1 MKNKNVILIEGI
13 YKKYTLGIISYRT
26 LADDLTKRWKLFKN
40 KRETGNLLEKKEI
53 IALKNIN
60 IKIKKGEILGLIGSN
75 GAGKSTLLKILSKIT
90 TPSKGVI
97 KIKGRIASL
106 LEVGTGFHLELTGE
120 ENIFLNGAILG
131 MTKIEINNKLK
142 DIIEFS
148 GIEEYINTPVKRYSS
163 GMRVRLAFS
172 VAAHLEPE
180 ILLIDEVLAV
190 GDADFQKKC
199 LGKMKNISDSGRTI
213 IFVSHNMSAIKS
225 LCTRAIVMEKGEIV
239 YDNTATNSVNFYLI
253 GNSITYQK
261 KNIWNFKDLP
271 ETKNHKII
279 SIEIAPQKG
288 DKITVNSGIIFKI
301 ECYNQLI
308 KSPIYIGMSIYS
320 NDGIMLTHSYE
331 PLDSPHNI
339 KKGFYKTNITL
350 PNNILNKGQYYINV
364 WYGISFSENLVTTK
378 ERISFEVLPG
388 VNKTSSRDIPGIL
401 NPNFSFSTSMV
412 EKNI

>member
-1 MKNKNVILIEGI
+1 
-13 YKKYTLGIISYRT
+13 
-26 LADDLTKRWKLFKN
+26 
-40 KRETGNLLEKKEI
+40 
-53 IALKNIN
+53 
-60 IKIKKGEILGLIGSN
+60 
-75 GAGKSTLLKILSKIT
+75 
-90 TPSKGVI
+90 
-97 KIKGRIASL
+97 
-106 LEVGTGFHLELTGE
+106 
-120 ENIFLNGAILG
+120 
-131 MTKIEINNKLK
+131 
-142 DIIEFS
+142 
-148 GIEEYINTPVKRYSS
+148 
-163 GMRVRLAFS
+163 
-172 VAAHLEPE
+172 
-180 ILLIDEVLAV
+180 
-190 GDADFQKKC
+190 
-199 LGKMKNISDSGRTI
+199 
-213 IFVSHNMSAIKS
+213 
-225 LCTRAIVMEKGEIV
+225 MEKGEIV

-350 PNNILNKGQYYINV
+350 PNNILNKGQYYIIV